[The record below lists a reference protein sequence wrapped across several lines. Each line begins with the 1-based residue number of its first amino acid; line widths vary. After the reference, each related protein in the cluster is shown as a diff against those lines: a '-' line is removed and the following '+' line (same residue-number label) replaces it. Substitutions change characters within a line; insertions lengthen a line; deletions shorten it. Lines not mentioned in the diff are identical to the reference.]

1 MTKVNSDGCNCLH
14 WAAQCGSVEALQA
27 LLEFEFE
34 DTFLKEIDTVG
45 APPYRFVVD
54 VNEVDSQCR
63 TALYLAVAKNH
74 LQAIQYMLQVDVFKL
89 IIFIKKKANSPSV
102 SYFILYN
109 KKKTIET
116 TFEKIEGLYFSS
128 NVISSTEPKDV
139 HSNSTFTATGAE
151 PH

>member
-45 APPYRFVVD
+45 APPYKFVVD

-74 LQAIQYMLQVDVFKL
+74 LQAIQYMLQV
-89 IIFIKKKANSPSV
+89 
-102 SYFILYN
+102 
-109 KKKTIET
+109 
-116 TFEKIEGLYFSS
+116 GCFSS
-128 NVISSTEPKDV
+128 LLFSLRKKQTLQVFPTLYYII
-139 HSNSTFTATGAE
+139 
-151 PH
+151 